1 MTMRAHALTRIALLG
16 AIALGECVALA
27 VPPSRVEVSGLRVRV
42 GDVIR
47 DAPATVADVDL
58 GPAPQVGGSRV
69 IGRAQI
75 LEAVRARDNEA
86 HLRLPEAVRV
96 VRRMSSLTPGD
107 LERMV
112 RDALPAS
119 RLPRGATL
127 AAVRAPRAIELPAGW
142 TSVTAELPRP
152 PRRTGAFTTA
162 VMMTLRLGDEVIAR
176 ASVPVELALS
186 AEAAAPDVARG
197 GPLTLLV
204 REGLVEVRVGASAAI
219 DADVGDTL
227 PVLLRPS
234 GRVLRARLIER
245 NLALAVEGP

>member
-1 MTMRAHALTRIALLG
+1 MTMRAHALARIALLG
-16 AIALGECVALA
+16 AIALGECAALA

-42 GDVIR
+42 GDVVR

-69 IGRAQI
+69 INRAQI
-75 LEAVRARDNEA
+75 LDAVRARGNEGP
-86 HLRLPEAVRV
+86 LRLPEAVRV
-96 VRRMSSLTPGD
+96 VRRVRSLTPGD
-107 LERMV
+107 LDRMV
-112 RDALPAS
+112 RDALPQS

-152 PRRTGAFTTA
+152 PRRAGTFATA
-162 VMMTLRLGDEVIAR
+162 AMLTLRLGDEVIAR

-197 GPLTLLV
+197 GALTLLV
-204 REGLVEVRVGASAAI
+204 RAGLVEVRVGASAAI

-227 PVLLRPS
+227 PVVLRPS

-245 NLALAVEGP
+245 DLALAVEGP